1 MQSSVHR
8 FVRLLRLFGLRV
20 SVSEAMDAMRGA
32 AQPGVLE
39 QRETLREALRMTLV
53 KDRRDDEVFDEL
65 FTAYFSL
72 FPVGGGDAGHG
83 HSHEHADLS
92 DTGALESFTV
102 SEEPSELPQ
111 QGHSHD
117 KPADIRD
124 YFDQRDLAQ
133 QYNLHQEANKID
145 MASMTDEI
153 VLSKDGAAAGADAVP
168 SVQLETERLHGAGI
182 PGQLATATG
191 QRIDTELTV
200 AQQDALFGWL
210 DREADDDDADEEALA
225 ALRRQLTGVIENL
238 PELLKRHLERLASM
252 ETVAQEAAQPAERAR
267 LETVDEDERAQ
278 LEEALR
284 RVGRSVRGALTS
296 RRRVSPRGRVD
307 AGRTMRR
314 NMRYDGIPFR
324 PVTTVR
330 AEDKP
335 RVMVLADVSLSVR
348 ATARFTLHFVHGLQS
363 LFGQVRSFAF
373 VDEPTEIT
381 ELFTEH
387 PLERALG
394 LVFDGLQGGGLLDTD
409 ANSDYG
415 RTFDLLLA
423 DHAAALGRR
432 TTLIVLGDGRGNGND
447 PRTGAFEEITR
458 RVRQTIWLT
467 PEPRYSWRLG
477 ACDLPRYAEFCDRV
491 QVVADLAGLQRT
503 AHRMAAEATGR

>member
-20 SVSEAMDAMRGA
+20 SVSEALDAMRAA
-32 AQPGVLE
+32 AQAGVLD
-39 QRETLREALRMTLV
+39 QRETLREALRITLV
-53 KDRRDDEVFDEL
+53 KDRRDDALFDEL

-72 FPVGGGDAGHG
+72 LPVGGGDGGHG
-83 HSHEHADLS
+83 HSHEHDDLT
-92 DTGALESFTV
+92 DTGTLESFTV

-145 MASMTDEI
+145 LAAMTDEI
-153 VLSKDGAAAGADAVP
+153 VLSKDRATGGADTTP
-168 SVQLETERLHGAGI
+168 SVQLETERLHGAGL
-182 PGQLATATG
+182 PGQLTTATG
-191 QRIDTELTV
+191 QPIDTELTV
-200 AQQDALFGWL
+200 AQQEALFGWL
-210 DREADDDDADEEALA
+210 DREADDDADEEALA
-225 ALRRQLTGVIENL
+225 ALRRRLAGVIENL
-238 PELLKRHLERLASM
+238 PDLLKRHLERLAEL
-252 ETVAQEAAQPAERAR
+252 ETVVQESAQLAEHAR
-267 LETVDEDERAQ
+267 LEAVDEDERAQ

-284 RVGRSVRGALTS
+284 RVGHSVRGALTS
-296 RRRVSPRGRVD
+296 RRRASLRGRVD

-335 RVMVLADVSLSVR
+335 RVVVLADVSLSVR
-348 ATARFTLHFVHGLQS
+348 ATARFTLHLVHGLQS

-381 ELFTEH
+381 DLFTEH

-394 LVFDGLQGGGLLDTD
+394 LVFDGLPAGGLLDTD

-415 RTFDLLLA
+415 NTFDLLLA
-423 DHAAALGRR
+423 DHAAALNRR
-432 TTLIVLGDGRGNGND
+432 TTLLVLGDGRGNGND
-447 PRTGAFEEITR
+447 PRTGTFEEITR
-458 RVRQTIWLT
+458 RVRQTVWLT
-467 PEPRYSWRLG
+467 PEPRYSWGLG